1 MERVSGALVSGRLS
15 RKLIDELVAEGATL
29 REIERDVIDASPLD
43 QDSRDALWL
52 YAWGSLERQRPPV
65 LAS

>member
-1 MERVSGALVSGRLS
+1 MQRVSGGLFSGRS
-15 RKLIDELVAEGATL
+15 ARELIDELVAEGATL
-29 REIERDVIDASPLD
+29 LEIERDVIEPSPLK

-52 YAWGSLERQRPPV
+52 YAWGCLERQRRPV